1 MFFPRNPAIKTLKSS
16 SSSIR
21 RRASF
26 ICRFISATPPPDAPD
41 SRSDV
46 PTAPPRAS
54 LSDAVSGSD
63 TARLGPLPRRARL
76 LDVTARVHRAV
87 DEDEDEDEDVV
98 VVDARIVP
106 TRTVPTPTPRA
117 SHSRPVT
124 DDRRVTTVV

>member
-76 LDVTARVHRAV
+76 LDVTARVHHAA
-87 DEDEDEDEDVV
+87 DEDEDEDDDVDD
-98 VVDARIVP
+98 DA
-106 TRTVPTPTPRA
+106 RTVPTRMVPRA
-117 SHSRPVT
+117 SHSRPMT
-124 DDRRVTTVV
+124 GDR

>member
-1 MFFPRNPAIKTLKSS
+1 MGSEMC
-16 SSSIR
+16 IR
-21 RRASF
+21 DR
-26 ICRFISATPPPDAPD
+26 PDAPD

-87 DEDEDEDEDVV
+87 DEDEDEDED
-98 VVDARIVP
+98 ARIVP
-106 TRTVPTPTPRA
+106 TRTVPRA
-117 SHSRPVT
+117 SHSRPTTGDRRHTT
-124 DDRRVTTVV
+124 DDR